1 MSLLTSSLPVL
12 TKVFEALLL
21 KKNEASRENEFLELA
36 KMNILL
42 DIKGVLELCDILL
55 SKHQNSERN
64 PHFIA
69 ALSLARLEIVLQFSA
84 SSEFIWYHHKIG
96 KRLELDQE
104 IEAEDIKELYP
115 TTLLDLLVSFQS
127 KISTLKIISAGGYG
141 SDDGF
146 RMEKRIKNIHRMG
159 RDIYERIQKL
169 K

>member
-1 MSLLTSSLPVL
+1 MSLLTSSIPIL
-12 TKVFEALLL
+12 TKVFETLML
-21 KKNEASRENEFLELA
+21 KKTENSKENEFLELA

-42 DIKGVLELCDILL
+42 DIKGVLELCDILR

-64 PHFIA
+64 AHFIA
-69 ALSLARLEIVLQFSA
+69 ALSLVRLEVVLQFSA

-104 IEAEDIKELYP
+104 IDKTDIKELYP
-115 TTLLDLLVSFQS
+115 STLLDLLVSFQS
-127 KISTLKIISAGGYG
+127 KISTLKIIAAGGYG
-141 SDDGF
+141 VEDGF
-146 RMEKRIKNIHRMG
+146 RMEKRIQNIHRMG